1 MSKNTNELLKTID
14 RWEKIACDQ
23 LLGKKI
29 VKVRYLGVNDL
40 KNLGW
45 SDSSVAFQLDD
56 GNWIFA
62 SRDDEGNGAGSF
74 FTSNEENPVLPTIY
88 FGDVENA

>member
-1 MSKNTNELLKTID
+1 MNSQQILKAMARWTPIASK
-14 RWEKIACDQ
+14 Q

>member
-1 MSKNTNELLKTID
+1 MNKQQVMKSMARWTPIASK
-14 RWEKIACDQ
+14 Q
-23 LLGKKI
+23 LLGRTI
-29 VKVRYLGVNDL
+29 VKVRYLGINDL

-74 FTSNEENPVLPTIY
+74 FTSNEDNPVLPTIY

>member
-1 MSKNTNELLKTID
+1 MNSQSILKSMAK
-14 RWEKIACDQ
+14 WEKIASQQ

-29 VKVRYLGVNDL
+29 VKVRYLGVDDL
-40 KNLGW
+40 KALGW
-45 SDSSVAFQLDD
+45 EDSSVAFQLDD

-74 FTSNEENPVLPTIY
+74 FTNNEANPVLPTIY